1 VCGRGWQVE
10 LKIMNN
16 ECPLNMK
23 LFSIFLKRRD
33 TFHLYPQSKKRHII
47 QITVT
52 TLYKQ
57 SDSEIKWKK
66 KYHTVG
72 TVPNFIRKIVER
84 EGKIDTHNTQIHNLS
99 IS

>member
-1 VCGRGWQVE
+1 VEGGWQVE

-16 ECPLNMK
+16 ECPLNMM

-72 TVPNFIRKIVER
+72 TVPNFIRKKKRKKKMV
-84 EGKIDTHNTQIHNLS
+84 N
-99 IS
+99 